1 MEKKLIL
8 RGILAGAV
16 AGLLAFV
23 FARIFA
29 EPQIAKA
36 IDYES
41 GRDAAQSALDKAA
54 GLPAEA
60 ADPDLFSRTIQANVG
75 IGVGMVFFGMAMG
88 ALFAVA
94 YTVCLGRTGGLRA
107 RSLALLVAGGG
118 FLGMYLVPFLKY
130 PANPP
135 AIGHEETIK
144 QRSALYLIMVV
155 CSIAFLA
162 GAVYLGKYLQ
172 KRYGNWNATLLA
184 GAAFVVAIGIVM
196 LLLPQLGHLSYNK
209 ANFGNQATETPLP
222 LKDSKGNIVY
232 PGFPADVLYTF
243 RFYSVAAQLILW
255 TALGLIFAPSPSA
268 SSIPRG
274 RTRTPP
280 HRSPIPSRRD
290 ELPSTAGAVIDEIT
304 APGPFSPQGHGSWVV
319 RSGHVPGYGVS
330 LLLALPTA

>member
-54 GLPAEA
+54 GLPVEA

-75 IGVGMVFFGMAMG
+75 IGVGMIFFGMAMG

-107 RSLALLVAGGG
+107 RNLALLVAGGG

-135 AIGHEETIK
+135 AIGHEETIQ
-144 QRSALYLIMVV
+144 QRSALYLIMIV
-155 CSIAFLA
+155 CSVAFLA
-162 GAVYLGKYLQ
+162 GAVYLGKRLQ
-172 KRYGNWNATLLA
+172 ARFGNWNATLLA

-222 LKDSKGNIVY
+222 LKDDKGNIVY
-232 PGFPADVLYTF
+232 PGFPADVLFNF

-255 TALGLIFAPSPSA
+255 AALGLIFGPLAERLLNPARPDATAPSQEPD
-268 SSIPRG
+268 P
-274 RTRTPP
+274 
-280 HRSPIPSRRD
+280 
-290 ELPSTAGAVIDEIT
+290 
-304 APGPFSPQGHGSWVV
+304 
-319 RSGHVPGYGVS
+319 VP
-330 LLLALPTA
+330 A